1 MITIIRRGRG
11 WVLGAMKMWVVST
24 STQKPVSFHSDIVY
38 RLGLKIAGHLPFISL
53 LFLSLPFHITTY
65 QRRLLL
71 VCYNSNIM
79 LSSNCSP
86 KTCLLSLAFS
96 LSSFLSL
103 FSLTQHHTSPYL
115 SPSLISVSLLSLC
128 ASVCL
133 SLLLT
138 HVMDP
143 LRLVQ
148 HH

>member
-1 MITIIRRGRG
+1 
-11 WVLGAMKMWVVST
+11 MWVVST

-65 QRRLLL
+65 QRKLLL

-79 LSSNCSP
+79 LSTNCSP

-103 FSLTQHHTSPYL
+103 SSPSHSITHLPIYPYPSSLSLSLSLVSL
-115 SPSLISVSLLSLC
+115 SPPYPCNGSTTIGPASLMFKFVNIL
-128 ASVCL
+128 
-133 SLLLT
+133 
-138 HVMDP
+138 
-143 LRLVQ
+143 
-148 HH
+148 

>member
-115 SPSLISVSLLSLC
+115 SPSLISVSLSVSLSP
-128 ASVCL
+128 
-133 SLLLT
+133 LLT

>member
-103 FSLTQHHTSPYL
+103 SSPSHSITHLPIYHHPSSLSL
-115 SPSLISVSLLSLC
+115 SPPYPCNGSTTIGPTSLMLKFVNIL
-128 ASVCL
+128 
-133 SLLLT
+133 
-138 HVMDP
+138 
-143 LRLVQ
+143 
-148 HH
+148 